1 MRRLLPSLRRRSI
14 AQRALRGPVLLL
26 LLASLLLCTGSSA
39 VPAPLRWGHAAVGAG
54 WAAVLLGAPALLLG
68 PERVTIAAGGAPRP
82 LVHPAP
88 PCGLTCTPPRR
99 ACRRSVQLGPKG
111 VA

>member
-1 MRRLLPSLRRRSI
+1 M

-39 VPAPLRWGHAAVGAG
+39 VPSPLRWGHAAVGAG

-68 PERVTIAAGGAPRP
+68 PERETIAAGGAPRP

-88 PCGLTCTPPRR
+88 PGTPPRR